1 MYSARMHDAHII
13 DEYLN
18 GLIQTARQYLPK
30 AVVIILEELTRVENA
45 GRKIFLCG
53 NGGSGAN
60 ALHIENDISIGIQK
74 ISGFKL
80 SVETLGANL
89 AVSTALAND
98 YSYDEIFARQLA
110 LKAKAGDLLIAYSGS
125 GNSANILT
133 VLKEAKKMG
142 VRSCAVLG
150 FDGGEAL
157 KIADVPIHFP
167 INDMQIAEDLQL
179 ILGHLILKQFE
190 KRSK

>member
-1 MYSARMHDAHII
+1 MYSTVMYDAQII
-13 DEYLN
+13 DDYLN
-18 GLIQTARQYLPK
+18 NLIKVARQSLPR
-30 AVVIILEELTRVENA
+30 AVEVILEELIYINSTGRRVF
-45 GRKIFLCG
+45 ICG

-74 ISGFKL
+74 ISDLKF

-98 YSYDEIFARQLA
+98 FSYDEIFARQLA
-110 LKAKAGDLLIAYSGS
+110 LKAEPGDLLIVFSGS
-125 GNSANILT
+125 GKSANILT

-157 KIADVPIHFP
+157 KIADVSIHFP
-167 INDMQIAEDLQL
+167 IKDMQISEDLQL
-179 ILGHLILKQFE
+179 ILGHLVMKQFE
-190 KRSK
+190 KRLK